1 MVKPQLLD
9 IYQEVCCSLLP
20 VPRTTDAY
28 SPTYSCTLRL
38 LFRPATHFLSTLAKA
53 KEHTHP
59 ATREI
64 SVLLITALNG
74 MPSSEDY
81 EREADYFDAH
91 RQWKTGLHRLQR
103 AVSKH
108 ASGPRYEGRAELEEL
123 VALVGG
129 DPRALINLSQSC
141 GMSWRDAICVYGIWI
156 QPSMTRKDLP

>member
-1 MVKPQLLD
+1 
-9 IYQEVCCSLLP
+9 
-20 VPRTTDAY
+20 
-28 SPTYSCTLRL
+28 
-38 LFRPATHFLSTLAKA
+38 
-53 KEHTHP
+53 
-59 ATREI
+59 
-64 SVLLITALNG
+64 
-74 MPSSEDY
+74 MPNSEDY
-81 EREADYFDAH
+81 GREADYFDAH

-129 DPRALINLSQSC
+129 DPRALISLSQAC